1 MAGIAPPFRMKPLSV
16 IFAASW
22 LAAGAAVGAQ
32 TLLTRTFDDDKGS
45 GVPAGFTLA
54 AMRQP
59 DPGKWWLRRQ
69 GTESSLAHVATA
81 GAAGFGIAVA
91 DASGIQ
97 DLSVT
102 VRLRLAGGARSGG
115 VVWRYRDAQN
125 FYAAI
130 LNLARGTLAGYRVTD
145 GNMIRIEGMFED
157 DLELDPNAWHT
168 LKVVHDGTQMSVSLG
183 GIRVFEENDRRD
195 RMRSGLVGL
204 IASGDSDVWFDDLRL
219 EARRPRR

>member
-1 MAGIAPPFRMKPLSV
+1 MKTLSL
-16 IFAASW
+16 ILGASW
-22 LAAGAAVGAQ
+22 LAAGAVLGAQ
-32 TLLTRTFDDDKGS
+32 ALLTRTFDDEKGS
-45 GVPAGFTLA
+45 SLPAGFTLA

-59 DPGKWWLRRQ
+59 DPGQWGLRRQ
-69 GTESSLAHVATA
+69 GAGASLAHVATA
-81 GAAGFGIAVA
+81 GAPGFAIAVA
-91 DASGIQ
+91 DASAIQ
-97 DLSVT
+97 DLSAT

-168 LKVVHDGTQMSVSLG
+168 LKVVHEGAQMSVSLG

-195 RMRSGLVGL
+195 RIRSGLVGL
-204 IASGDSDVWFDDLRL
+204 IASGDSDVSFDDFRV
-219 EARRPRR
+219 EPRRPRR

>member
-1 MAGIAPPFRMKPLSV
+1 MKAIRV
-16 IFAASW
+16 ILGASW
-22 LAAGAAVGAQ
+22 LAAAATLGAQ
-32 TLLTRTFDDDKGS
+32 TLLTRTFDEDKGT

-59 DPGKWWLRRQ
+59 DPGRWALRRQ
-69 GTESSLAHVATA
+69 GAETSLTHAATA
-81 GAAGFGIAVA
+81 GAAGFAIAVA
-91 DASGIQ
+91 DASAIQ
-97 DLSVT
+97 DLSAT

-130 LNLARGTLAGYRVTD
+130 LNLTRGTLAGYRVTD

-168 LKVVHDGTQMSVSLG
+168 LKIVHDGAQMSVSLG

-195 RMRSGLVGL
+195 RIRSGLVGL
-204 IASGDSDVWFDDLRL
+204 IATGDSDVWFDDLRV
-219 EARRPRR
+219 EVRRPRR